1 MARLPIETGSG
12 SAKNLSYLLFSM
24 GDTRDKGLNAFVNGF
39 SGFGNTLSAY
49 HQQQR
54 DFREKQQEKQRL
66 ESLELQKMQQQ
77 EAARLSDEAY
87 RNAELGLKKAARLSD
102 EAYRN
107 AELGLRKEALEF
119 EKYKFNNP
127 QEKDSWLDMVHY
139 DNQNSWNQGF
149 ENQNTQNA
157 QNLQNQN
164 TQNTQMPQM
173 PKEQAESIKPSTLRS
188 AELSQ
193 FFKESDTNN
202 TPAQNYTN
210 QNYTNQNYN
219 QDYNQNGTNQVPK
232 YVRVKTGFPYFDNK
246 QDLSGR
252 DIMNAK
258 KMLGIDL
265 VEERKD
271 VELKTTNVGKSLDRI
286 KDNMVSLRSTSQL
299 FLETQNNAGF
309 RNGLARWLHNKTGGL
324 TPLNDTLARY
334 HARDLSNTKNI
345 AQAQAGG
352 KATNQDKE
360 DAKVTYGTALK
371 SPRLQRNILSGA
383 LEETLNELSEEI
395 QWAEQKGVVLPQG
408 VMNKYLMYRD
418 LSNYIK
424 STENTGKFS
433 WAKAR
438 NMVNYIQRSDDG
450 SHYNYDEWA
459 KIKGKQ
465 N

>member
-119 EKYKFNNP
+119 EKYKYNNP
-127 QEKDSWLDMVHY
+127 IQKGSELDPTPFAY
-139 DNQNSWNQGF
+139 GWG
-149 ENQNTQNA
+149 NQNTQNA

-173 PKEQAESIKPSTLRS
+173 PKEQAEAIKPSTLRS

-210 QNYTNQNYN
+210 QNYTNQNYTN
-219 QDYNQNGTNQVPK
+219 QNYNQGYNQNGTNQVPK
-232 YVRVKTGFPYFDNK
+232 YQRAITGIPYFDNK
-246 QDLSGR
+246 KILTIG
-252 DIMNAK
+252 DIIKAK
-258 KMLGIDL
+258 KMGFDL
-265 VEERKD
+265 FEERKD
-271 VELKTTNVGKSLDRI
+271 IELKTTNVGKSIEAMNEDI
-286 KDNMVSLRSTSQL
+286 SALR
-299 FLETQNNAGF
+299 NAFHLAIEAQDHAGAW
-309 RNGLARWLHNKTGGL
+309 NGLARLLHNKTRGL
-324 TPLNDTLARY
+324 TPLSNE
-334 HARDLSNTKNI
+334 LSNYNSIDHSFTKSI
-345 AQAQAGG
+345 ARAEAGG
-352 KATNQDKE
+352 RATNQQEK
-360 DAKVTYGTALK
+360 DAKETYSTGFK
-371 SPRLQRNILSGA
+371 SPTEQLHSINGGIEIIMRNFEKNRTDAFQKSGKIPQ
-383 LEETLNELSEEI
+383 ETENMY
-395 QWAEQKGVVLPQG
+395 
-408 VMNKYLMYRD
+408 VMLKDFKDYLKRA
-418 LSNYIK
+418 
-424 STENTGKFS
+424 ENTGIFNKRR
-433 WAKAR
+433 AI
-438 NMVNYIQRSDDG
+438 NMFNYIENSQNG

-459 KIKGKQ
+459 KIRGKQ

>member
-24 GDTRDKGLNAFVNGF
+24 GDTRDKGLNAFVNGL

-119 EKYKFNNP
+119 EKYKYNNP
-127 QEKDSWLDMVHY
+127 IQKGSELDPTPFAY
-139 DNQNSWNQGF
+139 GW

-173 PKEQAESIKPSTLRS
+173 PKEQAEAIKPSTLRS

-210 QNYTNQNYN
+210 QNYTNQNYTN
-219 QDYNQNGTNQVPK
+219 QNYNQGYNQNGTNQVAK
-232 YVRVKTGFPYFDNK
+232 YQRVITGIPYFDNK
-246 QDLSGR
+246 KILTTGDVIQAKNMGFDLF
-252 DIMNAK
+252 
-258 KMLGIDL
+258 
-265 VEERKD
+265 EERKD
-271 VELKTTNVGKSLDRI
+271 IELKTTNVGKSLDRI

-324 TPLNDTLARY
+324 MPLNDTLARY

-383 LEETLNELSEEI
+383 LEDTLNELSEEI
-395 QWAEQKGVVLPQG
+395 QSAERKGAVLPQG
-408 VMNKYLMYRD
+408 VMNKYKMYRD

-438 NMVNYIQRSDDG
+438 NMINYIQRSDDG
-450 SHYNYDEWA
+450 SHYNYNEWV
-459 KIKGKQ
+459 KIRGKQ